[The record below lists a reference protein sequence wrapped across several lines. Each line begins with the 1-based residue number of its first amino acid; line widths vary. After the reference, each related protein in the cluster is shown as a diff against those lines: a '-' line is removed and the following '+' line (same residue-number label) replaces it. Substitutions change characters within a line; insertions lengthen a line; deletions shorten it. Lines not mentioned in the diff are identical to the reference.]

1 MRRLLLSLAV
11 VLPIAVI
18 ALAPRGATAPD
29 GPLRVVTGDPVRVVV
44 SAQPS
49 AATIEARTRDA
60 LSDAATSA
68 RDPAMREEWLRLRDD
83 TDALETLATRAE
95 ASLSSGGAAALAF
108 PMFAVDASGKRLTII
123 AMTIEI
129 IPGRSGIAMSRD
141 HEDGHA
147 EVNDQL
153 ALRCGPG
160 IASALTERGLR
171 GVALEVAIAE
181 RLRELAD
188 IAHEQYHDTVASARL
203 GSHVRLATEASR
215 DVASAHCD

>member
-1 MRRLLLSLAV
+1 MLLPLALV
-11 VLPIAVI
+11 VPVAAI
-18 ALAPRGATAPD
+18 ALVPRGQTGPD
-29 GPLRVVTGDPVRVVV
+29 GPLRVVTGNPVRVVV
-44 SAQPS
+44 SANPS

-60 LSDAATSA
+60 LTDAASSA
-68 RDPAMREEWLRLRDD
+68 RDPAMRSEWLRLRDD
-83 TDALETLATRAE
+83 ARALEILATRAE
-95 ASLSSGGAAALAF
+95 ASLSSGRAAALAF
-108 PMFAVDASGKRLTII
+108 PMFAVDASGDRLTIV

-129 IPGRSGIAMSRD
+129 LPGRSGMATSRD

-160 IASALTERGLR
+160 IARTLTERGMR
-171 GVALEVAIAE
+171 GAVLEAAIAE

-188 IAHEQYHDTVASARL
+188 VAHAQYHDTVASARL

-215 DVASAHCD
+215 NVAAAHCV